1 MYSAEFLTLDVTDRE
16 VYFLAVKNLLLYF
29 IRQWI
34 RMDLFALYVNVL
46 LNDTIG
52 LLAFIPIHLDVI
64 RFFYSIDTSDL
75 VVIVSLIF
83 DISYF
88 TYTVW
93 CSFLTGEVISTM

>member
-1 MYSAEFLTLDVTDRE
+1 MSDRE

-29 IRQWI
+29 FRQWI
-34 RMDLFALYVNVL
+34 GRDLFTLFVTVL
-46 LNDTIG
+46 FNDTIG
-52 LLAFIPIHLDVI
+52 FFWHSSPFTLDVI
-64 RFFYSIDTSDL
+64 RFFYSIDTSDF

-93 CSFLTGEVISTM
+93 CSLLTGEVISTM